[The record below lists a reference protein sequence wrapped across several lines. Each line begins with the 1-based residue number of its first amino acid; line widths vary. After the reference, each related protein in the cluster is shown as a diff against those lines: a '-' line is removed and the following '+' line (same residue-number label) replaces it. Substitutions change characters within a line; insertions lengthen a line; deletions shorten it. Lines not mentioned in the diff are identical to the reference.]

1 MAETRELSDTEK
13 LEKLSRLIN
22 GSEGEA
28 EEKEL
33 TDLLNTVP
41 VDLVNCQRMIKRKRD
56 KLICY
61 LRQNEISFSGIS
73 GNMMS
78 IN

>member
-1 MAETRELSDTEK
+1 MAETKELSDTEK

-28 EEKEL
+28 EEKEF

-41 VDLVNCQRMIKRKRD
+41 VDLVNCQRHD
-56 KLICY
+56 
-61 LRQNEISFSGIS
+61 
-73 GNMMS
+73 
-78 IN
+78 